1 VPNVE
6 MLAIINCAM
15 LDTMT
20 LQLANMPGTGSTC
33 AENAASAASDAL
45 AHVEF
50 NEEQAKA
57 AYFHV
62 YKFIQEQERGGA
74 GAGWKPQHTGLVLT
88 EAPPGKGRSV
98 WVSPAGMGRFM
109 EEGKDAIKKTKL
121 NWFELK
127 LVQ

>member
-6 MLAIINCAM
+6 MMANINSAM
-15 LDTMT
+15 LDSMT
-20 LQLANMPGTGSTC
+20 LQLANMAGTMNTC

-74 GAGWKPQHTGLVLT
+74 GWKPQHTGLILT
-88 EAPPGKGRSV
+88 EAPPGKGRSM

-109 EEGKDAIKKTKL
+109 EEGKDAIKKIGL
-121 NWFELK
+121 N
-127 LVQ
+127 

>member
-1 VPNVE
+1 
-6 MLAIINCAM
+6 M

-20 LQLANMPGTGSTC
+20 LQLADIAGTVSTC
-33 AENAASAASDAL
+33 ADNAASAASDAL

-74 GAGWKPQHTGLVLT
+74 GSGAGAGWKPQHTGLVLT

-109 EEGKDAIKKTKL
+109 EEGRDAIKKIGL
-121 NWFELK
+121 N
-127 LVQ
+127 